1 MTIPRIDLLVC
12 ERREPDPR
20 RTAAEVEIPR
30 IGPLGDETMSFADAY
45 GGGGSSAA
53 ADTGGGSGASG
64 MNEVA
69 RESKKVAGLI
79 FQMTTNVSSFKR
91 LVDTLGTSK
100 DTRELRGKL
109 NKQRENI
116 GAMAKDASLAVKR
129 LAQTVT
135 RGGDGDD
142 DARAQHVARHQKLV
156 KSFHAVLKAKDAS
169 FSVRRARAR
178 TRAQST
184 FLPQASPR
192 TASYGANESSDEREG
207 AHGASEQQALLMD
220 SRRQELMHNEGEMEF
235 NNALI
240 EEREQGILEIQQQIG
255 EVNEIFQDL
264 AVLVNEQGQMIDDI
278 EANIVSTAWCARRMP
293 RGSSPR
299 RTRARRRRETR

>member
-1 MTIPRIDLLVC
+1 
-12 ERREPDPR
+12 
-20 RTAAEVEIPR
+20 
-30 IGPLGDETMSFADAY
+30 MSFADAY
-45 GGGGSSAA
+45 GGGGSSGAA
-53 ADTGGGSGASG
+53 GAGGGSGTPG
-64 MNEVA
+64 MNELA

-142 DARAQHVARHQKLV
+142 DARAQHVAQHQKLV
-156 KSFHAVLKAKDAS
+156 KDFHAVLKE
-169 FSVRRARAR
+169 FQ
-178 TRAQST
+178 RAQRTCAEREST

-278 EANIVSTAWCARRMP
+278 EANIVSTAVRTKDAQRELTKADKSQKAARNKMICL
-293 RGSSPR
+293 
-299 RTRARRRRETR
+299 AVVIAVVLIILILFLLQ

>member
-1 MTIPRIDLLVC
+1 
-12 ERREPDPR
+12 
-20 RTAAEVEIPR
+20 
-30 IGPLGDETMSFADAY
+30 MSFADAY

-142 DARAQHVARHQKLV
+142 DARAQHVAQHQKLV
-156 KSFHAVLKAKDAS
+156 KDFHAVLKE
-169 FSVRRARAR
+169 FQ
-178 TRAQST
+178 RAQRTCAEREST

-264 AVLVNEQGQMIDDI
+264 AVLVSEQGQMIDDI
-278 EANIVSTAWCARRMP
+278 EANIVSTAVLKDAQ
-293 RGSSPR
+293 GSSPR

>member
-1 MTIPRIDLLVC
+1 
-12 ERREPDPR
+12 
-20 RTAAEVEIPR
+20 
-30 IGPLGDETMSFADAY
+30 MSFADAY

-142 DARAQHVARHQKLV
+142 DARAQHVAQHQKLV
-156 KSFHAVLKAKDAS
+156 KDFHAVLKE
-169 FSVRRARAR
+169 FQ
-178 TRAQST
+178 RAQRTCAEREST
-184 FLPQASPR
+184 FLPQASAR
-192 TASYGANESSDEREG
+192 TPSYGANESSDEREG

-278 EANIVSTAWCARRMP
+278 EANIVSTAVRTKDAQRELTKADKSQKAARNKMICL
-293 RGSSPR
+293 
-299 RTRARRRRETR
+299 AVVIAVVLIILILFLLQ

>member
-1 MTIPRIDLLVC
+1 
-12 ERREPDPR
+12 
-20 RTAAEVEIPR
+20 
-30 IGPLGDETMSFADAY
+30 MSFADAY

-142 DARAQHVARHQKLV
+142 DARA
-156 KSFHAVLKAKDAS
+156 
-169 FSVRRARAR
+169 
-178 TRAQST
+178 
-184 FLPQASPR
+184 
-192 TASYGANESSDEREG
+192 
-207 AHGASEQQALLMD
+207 
-220 SRRQELMHNEGEMEF
+220 
-235 NNALI
+235 
-240 EEREQGILEIQQQIG
+240 
-255 EVNEIFQDL
+255 
-264 AVLVNEQGQMIDDI
+264 
-278 EANIVSTAWCARRMP
+278 
-293 RGSSPR
+293 
-299 RTRARRRRETR
+299 

>member
-1 MTIPRIDLLVC
+1 
-12 ERREPDPR
+12 
-20 RTAAEVEIPR
+20 
-30 IGPLGDETMSFADAY
+30 MSFADAY

-156 KSFHAVLKAKDAS
+156 KDFHAVLKE
-169 FSVRRARAR
+169 FQ
-178 TRAQST
+178 RAQRTCAEREST

-220 SRRQELMHNEGEMEF
+220 SRRQELMHNEGRWSSTTRSSRSGSR
-235 NNALI
+235 ASWRSSSRS
-240 EEREQGILEIQQQIG
+240 ER
-255 EVNEIFQDL
+255 
-264 AVLVNEQGQMIDDI
+264 
-278 EANIVSTAWCARRMP
+278 
-293 RGSSPR
+293 
-299 RTRARRRRETR
+299 

>member
-1 MTIPRIDLLVC
+1 
-12 ERREPDPR
+12 
-20 RTAAEVEIPR
+20 
-30 IGPLGDETMSFADAY
+30 MSFADAY
-45 GGGGSSAA
+45 GGGGSSGAA
-53 ADTGGGSGASG
+53 GGGGGSGAPG
-64 MNEVA
+64 MNELA

-142 DARAQHVARHQKLV
+142 DARAQHVAQHQKLV
-156 KSFHAVLKAKDAS
+156 KDFHAVLKE
-169 FSVRRARAR
+169 FQ
-178 TRAQST
+178 RAQRTCAEREST

-278 EANIVSTAWCARRMP
+278 EANIVSTAVRTKDAQRELTKADKSQKAARNKMICL
-293 RGSSPR
+293 
-299 RTRARRRRETR
+299 AVVIAVVLIILILFLLQ

>member
-1 MTIPRIDLLVC
+1 
-12 ERREPDPR
+12 
-20 RTAAEVEIPR
+20 
-30 IGPLGDETMSFADAY
+30 MSFADAY

-142 DARAQHVARHQKLV
+142 DARAQHVAQHQKLV
-156 KSFHAVLKAKDAS
+156 KDFHAVLKE
-169 FSVRRARAR
+169 FQ
-178 TRAQST
+178 RAQRTCAEREST

-278 EANIVSTAWCARRMP
+278 EANIVSTAVRTKDPQRELTKADKSQKAARNKMICL
-293 RGSSPR
+293 
-299 RTRARRRRETR
+299 AVVIAVVLIILILFLLQ

>member
-1 MTIPRIDLLVC
+1 
-12 ERREPDPR
+12 
-20 RTAAEVEIPR
+20 
-30 IGPLGDETMSFADAY
+30 MSFADAY

-142 DARAQHVARHQKLV
+142 DARAQHVAQHQKLV
-156 KSFHAVLKAKDAS
+156 KDFHAVLKE
-169 FSVRRARAR
+169 FQ
-178 TRAQST
+178 RAQRTCAEREST

-278 EANIVSTAWCARRMP
+278 EANIVSTAVRTKDAQRELTKADKSQKAARNKMICL
-293 RGSSPR
+293 
-299 RTRARRRRETR
+299 AVVIAVVLIILILFLLQ